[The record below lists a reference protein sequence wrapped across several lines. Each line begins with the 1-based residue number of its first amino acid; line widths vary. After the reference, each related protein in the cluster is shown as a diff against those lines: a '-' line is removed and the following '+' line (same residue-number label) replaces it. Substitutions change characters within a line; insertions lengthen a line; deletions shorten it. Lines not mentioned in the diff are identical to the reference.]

1 MMTKCL
7 GWLNR
12 WATSFRWISPSFS
25 PSLGNAL
32 YKTLCGL
39 DKSFYHLLVERA
51 TSKLIKR
58 HVMGI
63 TDILH
68 CQVAHSIFH
77 TMNVPLAMVR
87 KTGRPYSKVL
97 LSSFPTIIY
106 HCLQSYIIAYNHI
119 WAEHWFWFVDLISV
133 PTIIY
138 ELNIVFWF
146 ADLNL
151 ALGAHFRGVFRVLI
165 LGELYILGSDNCM

>member
-1 MMTKCL
+1 MTKCL

-106 HCLQSYIIAYNHI
+106 HCLQSYMSWTLILIRGFDISSYNNI
-119 WAEHWFWFVDLISV
+119 WAEHCFLIRGFEPSTWGTFPWCISSLDPWWV
-133 PTIIY
+133 IY
-138 ELNIVFWF
+138 
-146 ADLNL
+146 
-151 ALGAHFRGVFRVLI
+151 
-165 LGELYILGSDNCM
+165 LGEWQLYVE